1 MALGGKLIMH
11 RSIQLFQIDAEVNA
25 EVGQIEASEVSRAA
39 VSNKT
44 FPGVARRLDFLLT
57 PCVASEYVEFRE
69 IADLKPASGNR
80 IILDFSKR
88 WKQ

>member
-1 MALGGKLIMH
+1 MH
-11 RSIQLFQIDAEVNA
+11 RSIQLFQIDAEVIA
-25 EVGQIEASEVSRAA
+25 EVGKIEASEGSRAA

-44 FPGVARRLDFLLT
+44 FPGVARRLDFLLN

-80 IILDFSKR
+80 MIRDFCK
-88 WKQ
+88 WTYPLLTQTNG

>member
-1 MALGGKLIMH
+1 MH
-11 RSIQLFQIDAEVNA
+11 RSIQLFQIDVEVNA
-25 EVGQIEASEVSRAA
+25 EVGQIGASEKSRAA

-44 FPGVARRLDFLLT
+44 FPGVARRLDFLLN

-80 IILDFSKR
+80 MIRDFCKWR
-88 WKQ
+88 